1 MTAGPEA
8 AKPPRRDRM
17 VGLFLLALVLFNP
30 PLLRL
35 FGIDGAL
42 FGLPPL
48 YVYIL
53 AAWAV
58 VIGLAALAAERR

>member
-1 MTAGPEA
+1 MI
-8 AKPPRRDRM
+8 
-17 VGLFLLALVLFNP
+17 GLFLLALVLFNP

-42 FGLPPL
+42 LGLPPL
-48 YVYIL
+48 YAYIL
-53 AAWAV
+53 AVWAA